1 MSDKD
6 DALDGLAERL
16 ADLADANKK
25 IHDLNNLHQVKM
37 SRLWLE
43 NMKLRKALKSILMVE
58 YGSLEAAADLLKSL
72 EALD

>member
-6 DALDGLAERL
+6 
-16 ADLADANKK
+16 DANKK
-25 IHDLNNLHQVKM
+25 IHDLNNLHQAKM